1 MTSSDL
7 GKRASPDFGSLHTSH
22 IVPPLYGKSG
32 QILFIFQKIL
42 KTPSEMAQGDVNT
55 IAIILYIS
63 FDFPIAPIINVS
75 ICVIQFFE
83 GMDPTTCKCLVPI
96 PC

>member
-63 FDFPIAPIINVS
+63 FDFPVPPIINVS
-75 ICVIQFFE
+75 VCVIQFFE
-83 GMDPTTCKCLVPI
+83 GMNPTTCKCLILI